1 MSIDW
6 RRSPYELRLLADLE
20 RTSHCRFGVIE
31 GSCPPSAAR
40 LSAALRASGGSVW
53 REHLVG
59 HLARASGGSIWYGIW
74 RGHLTRASGTSIW
87 KGIRWEHLIG
97 ASSKIICR
105 EHLIRAR
112 HGI

>member
-40 LSAALRASGGSVW
+40 LSAGVWRGRLAGASGGSIW
-53 REHLVG
+53 WGIWHE

-87 KGIRWEHLIG
+87 KGHPVG
-97 ASSKIICR
+97 AFDRSI
-105 EHLIRAR
+105 
-112 HGI
+112 